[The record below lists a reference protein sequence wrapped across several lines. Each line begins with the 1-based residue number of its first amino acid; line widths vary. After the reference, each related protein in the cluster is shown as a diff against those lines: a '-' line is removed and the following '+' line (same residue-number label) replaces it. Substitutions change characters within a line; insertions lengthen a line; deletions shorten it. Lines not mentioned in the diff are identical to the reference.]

1 MNPDY
6 AAQDVLRC
14 QRCETPEP
22 PYHCDLCQIDLCNV
36 CAGKHL
42 YNESGEHKVLPIK
55 EQWSPPNLFKCPNH
69 PLKQYEL
76 HCKQCDSPICS
87 QCASTEHKGHNFV
100 DMIKNLEGK
109 KKALQRDLQELEKSI
124 YPTHQKAASNIP
136 VQRADVRKHAETLTT
151 ALNKQREALLTEI
164 NSIFKGMQSEIDD
177 MQHKSMDEL
186 KKREDEITQR
196 ISEISQSVQSLK
208 QLLDS
213 KNFYRISAYS
223 SKNVKL
229 RNLPPKLIF
238 SFPTFSPQKVSK
250 NRLHQLIGSLSV
262 FSITLEKREQE
273 YRIKDT
279 EAGSCLR
286 PLMEVPHILRTVN
299 TRYNYLQNVSCLDD
313 EKIWTRGR
321 DNIIRLYNLQGEL
334 LKSIK
339 TDSGNVPEDIAV
351 TRQGAALVYA
361 DYGNRTVNMVK
372 NSQTETTINL
382 NGWFQAWK
390 PRAVCSTSSGDLLV
404 VVDSNNDSQT
414 KVIRYTGSTEKHS
427 IQYDPQNQPLYSHGG
442 TKHVTENKNLDVCVA
457 DYKAG
462 AVVVVDSTTK
472 FRFRYTSPSSSESSF
487 HPAGITTDSQGRIL
501 TADCNNHH
509 IHIVDRD
516 GHFLRY
522 IDNCGL
528 HSPWGLCVDS
538 SDNLFVVEYDTD
550 KVTNIQYTY

>member
-1 MNPDY
+1 MNPAY

-14 QRCETPEP
+14 QLCETPVP
-22 PYHCDLCQIDLCNV
+22 PYLDLCNV

-42 YNESGEHKVLPIK
+42 SNESSEHKVLPTK
-55 EQWSPPNLFKCPNH
+55 DQWSPPNLCPKH
-69 PLKQYEL
+69 PLKQSEF
-76 HCKQCDSPICS
+76 HCEQCDSPICS
-87 QCASTEHKGHNFV
+87 QCTSSPEHQGHNFV
-100 DMIKNLEGK
+100 DMIKYLEGK
-109 KKALQRDLQELEKSI
+109 KKFLQRDLQELEKSI

-136 VQRADVRKHAETLTT
+136 TQRADVRKHAESLTT

-164 NSIFKGMQSEIDD
+164 GSIFRGMQSEIDD
-177 MQHKSMDEL
+177 MQDKSMKEL
-186 KKREDEITQR
+186 KKREDEIRQR
-196 ISEISQSVQSLK
+196 ISEISQSVQDLK
-208 QLLDS
+208 QLLTS
-213 KNFYRISAYS
+213 NNFYRISAYN
-223 SKNVKL
+223 SKNYKL
-229 RNLPPKLIF
+229 RNLPPKLMF

-250 NRLHQLIGSLSV
+250 NRLQQLIGSLSV
-262 FSITLEKREQE
+262 FSMTLEKREQE
-273 YRIKDT
+273 YRIYDN
-279 EAGSCLR
+279 EAGNCPR

-313 EKIWTRGR
+313 KKIWTRGT

-382 NGWFQAWK
+382 NGWFRAWK

-404 VVDSNNDSQT
+404 VVDSDNDSQT

-427 IQYDPQNQPLYSHGG
+427 IQYDLQNQPLYSHGG
-442 TKHVTENKNLDVCVA
+442 TKHVTENRNLDVCVA

-462 AVVVVDSTTK
+462 AVVVVDSTRK

-538 SDNLFVVEYDTD
+538 TDNLFVVEYDTD